1 MKQRKAVTTGIVQR
15 YHHANRP
22 KKRQILEEYI
32 ELTKYHRKY
41 ALGLLNGTQGARKAS
56 GDYGKERRGR
66 PRIYTQSVLEA
77 LRFLWAM
84 FNFMCGRRLAPA
96 IRVNLMVLEKFREL
110 RGLDALTRERLL
122 RMSPAT
128 IDRLLVDDRKK
139 LRLKGRS
146 HTRPG
151 SLRRDLIPIR
161 TFGKEDQ
168 KEPGY
173 VEVDLV
179 AHDGGSSRGEFAQTL
194 TLTDV
199 DTGWTEVRGVRNKAK
214 KWVFPAMKFLVSL
227 LPFALKG
234 LNADNGGEFIN
245 VNLLNWCQDN
255 HVAFTRS
262 RPYRKN
268 DNPYVEQ
275 KNNSVVRT
283 AVGYMRYDTQEE
295 LRLLNQIYAQTRLL
309 INFFYP
315 SMKLKEKIRIGARV
329 KKRYDVPKTP
339 YQRVLDS
346 PYIEEQAKEK
356 LRRQFAEL
364 NPAAITRAL
373 ASLQGQLMKKATLKQ
388 RLLDGDRGR
397 ALAAAG

>member
-1 MKQRKAVTTGIVQR
+1 MKQRKAVTRETLER
-15 YHHANRP
+15 YRRASRRE
-22 KKRQILEEYI
+22 KTRILEQYTK
-32 ELTKYHRKY
+32 LTGYHRKY
-41 ALGLLNGTQGARKAS
+41 ALGLLNGTQGVRKAS
-56 GDYGKERRGR
+56 AIKERRGR

-77 LRFLWAM
+77 LRLLWAM

-96 IRVNLMVLEKFREL
+96 IRVNLVVLEKFREL
-110 RGLDALTRERLL
+110 RGLDARTREKLL

-128 IDRLLVDDRKK
+128 IDRLLADERKK

-151 SLRRDLIPIR
+151 SLRRGLIPIR

-168 KEPGY
+168 KEPGF

-199 DTGWTEVRGVRNKAK
+199 DTGWTEVRGVRNKAQ
-214 KWVFPAMKFLVSL
+214 KWVFPALRFLASL
-227 LPFALKG
+227 LPFGIKG

-245 VNLLNWCQDN
+245 KNLLTWCQDN

-295 LRLLNQIYAQTRLL
+295 LRLLNQIYVQTRLL

-315 SMKLKEKIRIGARV
+315 SMKLLEKIRIGARV

-339 YQRVLDS
+339 YQRVLDCPS
-346 PYIEEQAKEK
+346 IDEEAKEK

-364 NPAAITRAL
+364 NPAAIGRTLAL
-373 ASLQGQLMKKATLKQ
+373 LQAQLLKKASLKQ
-388 RLLDGDRGR
+388 RLLDADRAK

>member
-1 MKQRKAVTTGIVQR
+1 MKERKAVTRETTRR
-15 YHHANRP
+15 YCRAGRRG
-22 KKRQILEEYI
+22 KTTILNEFI
-32 ELTKYHRKY
+32 STTKLNRKY
-41 ALGLLNGTQGARKAS
+41 AVQLLKGTLRSAAPSVGPAP
-56 GDYGKERRGR
+56 RGR
-66 PRIYTQSVLEA
+66 PKLYDQSVLVM
-77 LRFLWAM
+77 LRRLWAL
-84 FNFMCGRRLAPA
+84 FGFMCGRRLAPA
-96 IRVNLMVLEKFREL
+96 IRVNLVVLEKFREL
-110 RGLDALTRERLL
+110 RGLDAGTRERLL

-128 IDRLLVDDRKK
+128 IDRLLADDRKK

-146 HTRPG
+146 HTHPG

-161 TFGKEDQ
+161 SFGKEDQ

-194 TLTDV
+194 TLTEV
-199 DTGWTEVRGVRNKAK
+199 ETGWTEVRGVRNKAQ
-214 KWVFPAMKFLVSL
+214 KWVFPALKFLVAL

-245 VNLLNWCQDN
+245 VNLLNWCLSN

-262 RPYRKN
+262 RPYHKN

-315 SMKLKEKIRIGARV
+315 SMKLVEKIRIGARV

-346 PYIEEQAKEK
+346 TQIEEQAKEK
-356 LRRQFAEL
+356 LRRQFAQL
-364 NPAAITRAL
+364 NPAAITRIL
-373 ASLQGQLMKKATLKQ
+373 ASLQEQLMKKASLKQ

>member
-1 MKQRKAVTTGIVQR
+1 MKQRKAVTRETLQR
-15 YHHANRP
+15 YCRASRRE
-22 KKRQILEEYI
+22 KSRILEQYTK
-32 ELTKYHRKY
+32 LTKYHRKY
-41 ALGLLNGTQGARKAS
+41 ALGLLNGTQGVGKAS
-56 GDYGKERRGR
+56 GDSSKQHRGR

-77 LRFLWAM
+77 LRHLWAM

-96 IRVNLMVLEKFREL
+96 IRVNLVVLEKFREL

-122 RMSPAT
+122 RLSPAT
-128 IDRLLVDDRKK
+128 IDRLLADDRKK

-179 AHDGGSSRGEFAQTL
+179 AHDGGSSRGEYAQTL

-199 DTGWTEVRGVRNKAK
+199 DTGWTEVRGVRNKAQ
-214 KWVFPAMKFLVSL
+214 KWVFPALKFLVSL

-245 VNLLNWCQDN
+245 VNLLNWCQLN

-346 PYIEEQAKEK
+346 PYIEEAAKEK
-356 LRRQFAEL
+356 LRKQFAQL

-373 ASLQGQLMKKATLKQ
+373 ASLQEQLMKKASLKQ
-388 RLLDGDRGR
+388 RLLDSDRGR

>member
-1 MKQRKAVTTGIVQR
+1 LTVQ
-15 YHHANRP
+15 A
-22 KKRQILEEYI
+22 
-32 ELTKYHRKY
+32 
-41 ALGLLNGTQGARKAS
+41 
-56 GDYGKERRGR
+56 
-66 PRIYTQSVLEA
+66 
-77 LRFLWAM
+77 
-84 FNFMCGRRLAPA
+84 
-96 IRVNLMVLEKFREL
+96 
-110 RGLDALTRERLL
+110 
-122 RMSPAT
+122 
-128 IDRLLVDDRKK
+128 
-139 LRLKGRS
+139 
-146 HTRPG
+146 TRPG
-151 SLRRDLIPIR
+151 SLRRGLIPIR
-161 TFGKEDQ
+161 TFGEEDQ
-168 KEPGY
+168 KKPGY

-199 DTGWTEVRGVRNKAK
+199 ETGWTEVRGVRNKAQ
-214 KWVFPAMKFLVSL
+214 KWVFPALKLLVSL

-245 VNLLNWCQDN
+245 VNLLNWCQLN

-262 RPYRKN
+262 CPYRKN

-283 AVGYMRYDTQEE
+283 AVGYMRYDTREE

-329 KKRYDVPKTP
+329 RKRYDVPTTP
-339 YQRVLDS
+339 YQRVLDC

-356 LRRQFAEL
+356 LRRQFAQL
-364 NPAAITRAL
+364 NPAAITRTL
-373 ASLQGQLMKKATLKQ
+373 ASLQEQLMKKATLKQ
-388 RLLDGDRGR
+388 RLLDADRGR